1 MMAAAAKR
9 RRLRAKEAGGAGHPQ
24 GWPGELEKPGHPF
37 CFQVR
42 VVPSV
47 PSHANGAVGR
57 KWEGTEKSWQCS
69 KQLHPGRCGREE
81 GGVQPRPL
89 VTRCHLLLPRWRL
102 AQTMA
107 ARWRGGP
114 SQPQSLASADTYC
127 PRITLRSCPN
137 LGLFAGAVPLPGL
150 SITCSTFPPGV
161 CTTVSFFRMHAV
173 VTSCVFACLPAPP
186 SVSEPCLSMYTT
198 VLTTEQAM
206 CGTAGPPLSCP
217 VESV

>member
-1 MMAAAAKR
+1 M
-9 RRLRAKEAGGAGHPQ
+9 
-24 GWPGELEKPGHPF
+24 
-37 CFQVR
+37 
-42 VVPSV
+42 
-47 PSHANGAVGR
+47 
-57 KWEGTEKSWQCS
+57 
-69 KQLHPGRCGREE
+69 
-81 GGVQPRPL
+81 QPRPL

-107 ARWRGGP
+107 ARWRGGT

-127 PRITLRSCPN
+127 PRITLRSCPT
-137 LGLFAGAVPLPGL
+137 LGLFAGAVPLPGR
-150 SITCSTFPPGV
+150 SITCSTFPPGI

-173 VTSCVFACLPAPP
+173 VTFCVFACLPAPP